1 MRARPPGPRGSPL
14 VGNARRYAEDPF
26 TFMRDCADA
35 YGDVVRFDLGPRET
49 YMLTNP
55 ADVQRVL
62 VSEADAYRKADF
74 GDRAIDDLLGDGLLM
89 SEGDTWK
96 RQRQLANP
104 AFNMRRISAL
114 ADTMVDH
121 TADALGGW
129 ADGKVVDLQLEIARL
144 TVRII
149 VSAMF
154 GAELSDE
161 RIRAVQDSLE
171 PLGARF
177 EPDPRRF
184 LLPDWIPTR
193 ENREFD
199 DAIATLEGVIEDVLA
214 AQTGTQRDPAVDPAG
229 EAGTSVHGPGP
240 DGDAELPNDLLSIL
254 LRARDRG
261 EQTER
266 NLRDELMTMLLAGH
280 DTTALTLTYT
290 TYLLSEHP
298 EVQRQVQA
306 EVDEVL
312 AATGEP
318 TTGEPTTGADGA
330 DSAPPRPTLETAR
343 QLDLTERVI
352 DEAMRLYP
360 PVYALFRQAKRD
372 VEHGGYRVPKDATL
386 LIPQWV
392 VHRSDRWYD
401 DPETFD
407 PDRWLPERR
416 AERPRF
422 AFFPF
427 GGGPRHCIGKQ
438 FSLLEAKL
446 ILTWVY
452 SRYDLTYEGPELS
465 LRGSL
470 TMHPDHPVPMRVEER
485 S

>member
-26 TFMRDCADA
+26 TFMHDCADA

-62 VSEADAYRKADF
+62 VSEADNYRKADF
-74 GDRAIDDLLGDGLLM
+74 GDRAIDDLLGEGLLM
-89 SEGDTWK
+89 SGGDTWK
-96 RQRQLANP
+96 QQRQLANP
-104 AFNMRRISAL
+104 AFNMRRIRAL
-114 ADTMVDH
+114 SDTMVDH
-121 TADALGGW
+121 TEESLSGW
-129 ADGKVVDLQLEIARL
+129 TDGDVVDMQLEVARL

-154 GAELSDE
+154 GSELGDE
-161 RIRAVQDSLE
+161 RVRAVQNSLE

-184 LLPDWIPTR
+184 LLPDWIPTQ
-193 ENREFD
+193 ENREFGE
-199 DAIATLEGVIEDVLA
+199 AINTLEGVVGDVLA
-214 AQTGTQRDPAVDPAG
+214 ERTGTERDPAVDPAG
-229 EAGTSVHGPGP
+229 EAGTGVHGPGP
-240 DGDAELPNDLLSIL
+240 AGDEELPNDLLSIL
-254 LRARDRG
+254 LRAHERG
-261 EQTER
+261 EQSER

-298 EVQRQVQA
+298 EIQRRVQA
-306 EVDEVL
+306 EIDEAL
-312 AATGEP
+312 AETGEDV
-318 TTGEPTTGADGA
+318 GSG
-330 DSAPPRPTLETAR
+330 PPRPTLETA
-343 QLDLTERVI
+343 QALDLTDRVV

-360 PVYALFRQAKRD
+360 PVYATFRQAKTAA
-372 VEHGGYRVPKDATL
+372 EHGGYRVPADATL
-386 LIPQWV
+386 LLPQWV
-392 VHRSDRWYD
+392 VHRSGRWYD

-416 AERPRF
+416 GERPRF

-427 GGGPRHCIGKQ
+427 GGGPRHCIGKH

-446 ILTWVY
+446 ILAWVY
-452 SRYDLTYEGPELS
+452 SRYDLTYEGPSLS